1 MQICTA
7 QPAPQPSQ
15 LHMHV
20 LLCAAI
26 STMVSVAEILKKD
39 KLADEKRESSW
50 ELRHVW
56 LLSVLQSGIEHAL
69 SHETPSPVP
78 LQSCPHT
85 WTPPLRMAVPS
96 PTWRF

>member
-15 LHMHV
+15 LHVHV
-20 LLCAAI
+20 LLCTAI

-39 KLADEKRESSW
+39 KLADEKRESFW
-50 ELRHVW
+50 ELCHVW
-56 LLSVLQSGIEHAL
+56 LLSVLQSCIERAL
-69 SHETPSPVP
+69 SHETSLPVP

-85 WTPPLRMAVPS
+85 WTPPLRMAVLS